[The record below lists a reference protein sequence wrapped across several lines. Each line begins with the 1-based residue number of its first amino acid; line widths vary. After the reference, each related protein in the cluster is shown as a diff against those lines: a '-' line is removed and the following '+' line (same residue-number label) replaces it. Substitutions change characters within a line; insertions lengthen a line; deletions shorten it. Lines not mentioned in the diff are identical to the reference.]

1 MRWVKRIA
9 GFLALVVLAATAYGV
24 FTVRRSFPQ
33 VSGEMTVS
41 GLEAEVEVL
50 RDDLGVPHIYATTQH
65 DLFFAQGFTHAQDR
79 FWQMD
84 FWRHIG
90 SGRLSEMFGDGQVET
105 DMFLRSLGFEDLAE
119 EEWENM
125 ESPAR
130 DVLQAYADGVNA
142 YLATRSG
149 AELSLEYAVLSL
161 QNSGYEVE
169 PWSPSD
175 TLMWPRVMAW
185 DLGANMSDE
194 IARAVL
200 GTTLDRERVEQLYPP
215 MPEDRPVIVEED
227 QTGSTASPITADLHD
242 GAVAAL
248 KQAWRGR
255 ELVMAVTGGGFE
267 GIGSNN
273 WVAGGE
279 MTTSGLPLLAND
291 THLAIQMPSI
301 WYANGLHCVEVS
313 TECGFDVVGF
323 SFAGTPTVV
332 IGHNGFV
339 AWGVTNQA
347 ADTQDL
353 FIERVDPA
361 DRDRYE
367 VDGEWVEFET
377 RTETIEVAGGEDVTY
392 EVRSTRHGPV
402 ISETYV
408 EEGAFDGSTTT
419 EVPDD
424 YVVSMAW
431 KALEPSTILSAFI
444 GINLAHS
451 QDEFVSAAAFW
462 DIASQN
468 LVYADVEGNIGYL
481 ATGELPLRAAGDG
494 RYPVPGWSGEYD
506 WVGAVAHEDM
516 PTLDNPPQ
524 GFVQSANQ
532 AVLRPGV
539 TPFFGTDSA
548 HGYRADRIVE
558 MLSAS
563 DTHDLSSMQAMQMDS
578 RDSGAELVIPHLL
591 AVDAA
596 GAPDVESVQERLQ
609 GWSTGVNALQA
620 SARSAG
626 AAVFMATWRQIL
638 ARTFHDELPED
649 HWPEGGDRW
658 SEVMRGLLESSD
670 DPYWDDVSTQDIEQ
684 KDDILLASMQAAHEE
699 LTELLGD
706 NEAEWTWGAM
716 HIAHF
721 ENQTLGQSGIA
732 PVEWLFNRTAPAR
745 VGGSESVLN
754 AAGWSAN
761 LSYLVDWVPSQRM
774 VIDLSDVD
782 GSTFIHT
789 TGQSGHAFHE
799 NYDSMIEMWVDGIH
813 GPMPWSR
820 GAVEEVAKS
829 RLTLVA
835 NG

>member
-1 MRWVKRIA
+1 MRWVRRVA
-9 GFLALVVLAATAYGV
+9 AFLAIVVLAATAYGV

-33 VSGEMTVS
+33 VSGETIVS

-50 RDDLGVPHIYATTQH
+50 RDGLGVPHIYATTPH

-105 DMFLRSLGFEDLAE
+105 DMFLRSLGFESIAE

-130 DVLQAYADGVNA
+130 DILQAYADGVNA
-142 YLATRSG
+142 YLDTRTG

-161 QNSGYEVE
+161 QNSSYEVE
-169 PWSPSD
+169 AWSPTD
-175 TLMWPRVMAW
+175 TLMWPKVMAW

-200 GTTLDRERVEQLYPP
+200 GTTLDSDRVEQLYPP
-215 MPEDRPVIVEED
+215 MPEDRPVIVD
-227 QTGSTASPITADLHD
+227 DGQTGSASSPALTEIPDDAVTALTY
-242 GAVAAL
+242 
-248 KQAWRGR
+248 AWRGH

-279 MTTSGLPLLAND
+279 MTASGLPILAND

-313 TECGFDVVGF
+313 PRCGFDVVGF
-323 SFAGTPTVV
+323 SFVGTPTVV
-332 IGHNGFV
+332 IGHNGHL

-353 FIERVDPA
+353 FIERVDPQ
-361 DRDRYE
+361 DRNRYE

-377 RTETIEVAGGEDVTY
+377 RTETITVAGGDDVTY
-392 EVRSTRHGPV
+392 NVRSTRHGPV
-402 ISETYV
+402 ISETYID
-408 EEGAFDGSTTT
+408 EGAFDGSATA
-419 EVPDD
+419 EVPND

-431 KALEPSTILSAFI
+431 KALEPSTILDAFI
-444 GINLAHS
+444 GINLATTR
-451 QDEFVSAAAFW
+451 DEFVAAAAAW
-462 DIASQN
+462 DIAPQN
-468 LVYADVEGNIGYL
+468 LVYADVDGNIGYR

-494 RYPVPGWSGEYD
+494 RYPARGWTGEYD
-506 WVGAVAHEDM
+506 WVGSVAQEDM
-516 PTLDNPPQ
+516 PQLDNPPQ

-532 AVLRPGV
+532 AVLRPGSS
-539 TPFFGTDSA
+539 PFFGTDSA

-558 MLSAS
+558 MLTAS
-563 DTHDLSSMQAMQMDS
+563 DTHTIASMQTMQMDNHEG
-578 RDSGAELVIPHLL
+578 GAENVIPHLL
-591 AVDAA
+591 AVDA
-596 GAPDVESVQERLQ
+596 GGDRIVESVQERLR
-609 GWSTGVNALQA
+609 GWSTGANALQA

-626 AAVFMATWRQIL
+626 AAVYMATWSQIL
-638 ARTFHDELPED
+638 ARTFHDELPEE
-649 HWPEGGDRW
+649 HWPTGGDRW
-658 SEVMRGLLESSD
+658 FEVVRVMLDSPD
-670 DPYWDDVSTQDIEQ
+670 DPYWDDISTVDTEQ
-684 KDDILLASMQAAHEE
+684 RDDILFASMRAAHGE

-706 NEAEWTWGAM
+706 DEARWTWGAM

-745 VGGSESVLN
+745 VGGSESVVN

-782 GSTFIHT
+782 ASTFIHT

-820 GAVEEVAKS
+820 DAVDAVTQD
-829 RLTLVA
+829 RLTLVPED
-835 NG
+835 